1 MLLVLDIYA
10 KSISRTK
17 SAKKKKKKACIMEY
31 FSIVFSSL
39 MLHDERKTFG
49 PGKSVGD

>member
-10 KSISRTK
+10 KSISRMK
-17 SAKKKKKKACIMEY
+17 SAKKKKACIMED
-31 FSIVFSSL
+31 FSIVFPSL
-39 MLHDERKTFG
+39 MLHYERKTFG